1 MRVFRPTYRD
11 KGSGERREGSRWW
24 IEVKDHRGLSRR
36 FPAFPEKAASL
47 ALGRRIESLVVCRM
61 NHEQPGRELS
71 RWLERASGKLLDR
84 LTRFDLLDGTRSAA
98 GKRLS
103 EHLADFRQSLLSKGD
118 TPGQACQV
126 ARRAEKVFAAC
137 GFTTWTDLRADRVER
152 CLADLRSGPK
162 GLSAQTSNGYLQAVK
177 QFARWMIE
185 NRRALESPVAHLKAL
200 NVRTDRRHDRTYLEV
215 EEMRRLLQATRRGP
229 VRFGMDGN
237 ERAMLYQVA
246 AETGLRR
253 GELASLKVS
262 SFDLDRQTVT
272 VVASYSKR
280 RREDVVPLRPETAE
294 ALKAFFAGKTPH
306 AKAFGG
312 TYKRLTPKTADML
325 RLDLAD
331 AGISYT
337 DDAGRFRDFY
347 CLRHTCGSWLA
358 ANDVHPKVAQAIMRH
373 SDINLTMSR
382 YTHTLRGQE
391 AEAVAKLPDLSTP
404 AEAEAQRATGT
415 DGRDVTM
422 SSDLA
427 PRLARTRPIVCN
439 EQQRSAGA
447 NPTGDIENADSTT
460 PGAIRTHDLR
470 FRKPVLYPTEL
481 RAHLEETTI
490 LLLRGRVNAPTPSLQ
505 VKHLSGT
512 SLRAV
517 SCLRHSVLLSGVHSD
532 GVVRYLSPRR
542 GDRQPLDVSLLPD
555 SALISPETAV

>member
-272 VVASYSKR
+272 VVARDSGSPESVLRRQDATRQSVRRHVQAVDAEDGRYAQAGPGRRGYQLHR
-280 RREDVVPLRPETAE
+280 RRG
-294 ALKAFFAGKTPH
+294 AL
-306 AKAFGG
+306 
-312 TYKRLTPKTADML
+312 
-325 RLDLAD
+325 
-331 AGISYT
+331 
-337 DDAGRFRDFY
+337 
-347 CLRHTCGSWLA
+347 
-358 ANDVHPKVAQAIMRH
+358 
-373 SDINLTMSR
+373 
-382 YTHTLRGQE
+382 
-391 AEAVAKLPDLSTP
+391 
-404 AEAEAQRATGT
+404 
-415 DGRDVTM
+415 
-422 SSDLA
+422 
-427 PRLARTRPIVCN
+427 
-439 EQQRSAGA
+439 
-447 NPTGDIENADSTT
+447 
-460 PGAIRTHDLR
+460 PG
-470 FRKPVLYPTEL
+470 F
-481 RAHLEETTI
+481 
-490 LLLRGRVNAPTPSLQ
+490 
-505 VKHLSGT
+505 
-512 SLRAV
+512 
-517 SCLRHSVLLSGVHSD
+517 LLSAAY
-532 GVVRYLSPRR
+532 VRELAGGQRR
-542 GDRQPLDVSLLPD
+542 
-555 SALISPETAV
+555 SPEGCPSNHAAQ